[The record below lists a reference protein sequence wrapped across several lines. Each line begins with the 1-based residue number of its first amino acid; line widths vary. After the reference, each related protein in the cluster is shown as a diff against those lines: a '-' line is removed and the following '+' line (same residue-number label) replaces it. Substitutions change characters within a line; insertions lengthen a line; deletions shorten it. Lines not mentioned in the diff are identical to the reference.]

1 MEAYIIY
8 VFVGDVF
15 IVDVVR
21 WLLVLPFYIKKFL
34 KSNLDLTWLNVGLRL
49 EMVSDFK
56 ALFLLLVIK
65 DNYAQLV
72 AKI

>member
-1 MEAYIIY
+1 MVIGAA
-8 VFVGDVF
+8 
-15 IVDVVR
+15 
-21 WLLVLPFYIKKFL
+21 VLYQKIFL

-49 EMVSDFK
+49 EMVSDFR

-72 AKI
+72 AEI